1 MAGQKNH
8 APIAK
13 NEEDRIEW
21 TLKNPEGKYAK
32 AEDVTFDKN
41 GKPKVGKHGEF
52 LTREE
57 YINQNSYIPTK
68 LDSAFAVYDGFYY
81 TVEEIAKEGASAD
94 DKRFVEGSMRAF
106 GAIGAGASTLADM
119 SEGRDTREAIVIN
132 GVGTGAAVVVAEMAP
147 ELLTLVG
154 VSGGA
159 AIPVVAIGVLSIG
172 IGFLAAKVVE
182 NWYDQNN
189 RKRVVEQIDE

>member
-1 MAGQKNH
+1 MGQKNY
-8 APIAK
+8 APLSE
-13 NEEDRIEW
+13 EEDRIEW

-32 AEDVTFDKN
+32 AENVTFDKN

-57 YINQNSYIPTK
+57 YISQGSYIPTK

-94 DKRFVEGSMRAF
+94 DKRFIKRTSPAF

-119 SEGRDTREAIVIN
+119 PEGRDTREAIVIN
-132 GVGTGAAVVVAEMAP
+132 GVGTGASALVLKVAETMA
-147 ELLTLVG
+147 EAEII
-154 VSGGA
+154 SGGTA
-159 AIPVVAIGVLSIG
+159 TPIVVIGVLSIG
-172 IGFLAAKVVE
+172 IGFWLL
-182 NWYDQNN
+182 
-189 RKRVVEQIDE
+189 R